1 MTSRSTKAENNLVPR
16 VPSLT
21 PWSTR
26 EDPGNDVEAESTV
39 AAKAGVFFYFCSTF
53 SLLGLKRLET

>member
-16 VPSLT
+16 VLSLT
-21 PWSTR
+21 PGSKR
-26 EDPGNDVEAESTV
+26 RDPGNEVEAESTV
-39 AAKAGVFFYFCSTF
+39 AAKAVFLNFCSTF